1 MPIVNEPLLLGLE
14 VGGTKLQLVAGA
26 SPRHILFRQR
36 ITVERGW
43 GASAICEQIKAA
55 LNQWAGIRWRAAG
68 VGFGGPVDWRSGRIC
83 CSHQVDGWKDLNI
96 RSWLEELIDA
106 PVAVENDANLA
117 ALAEARYGAGYDF
130 NPVFYTNSG
139 SGVGGGLIVDEQI
152 YHGASPGEAEFG
164 QLRLGPDGL
173 TVEDH
178 CSGWVVDRKI
188 RELCNEEPLSELA
201 EIVGLDRGGE
211 ARHLAAALAAG
222 NKSAKKIVDETASVL
237 AFALSHVV
245 HLFHPQ
251 VIVLGGGLA
260 LIGEAWRASVAQ
272 GLPGHLVAV
281 FRPGPK
287 VRLAA
292 LGEDVVPCGALTL
305 AGSLDSVS
313 LNSSRAPHLDG
324 EPIP

>member
-14 VGGTKLQLVAGA
+14 IGGTKLQLVAGA
-26 SPRHILFRQR
+26 SPGHILLRQR
-36 ITVERGW
+36 LLVDRAW
-43 GASAICEQIKAA
+43 GAAAICEQIKIA
-55 LNQWAGIRWRAAG
+55 LAQWAGIRWRAAG

-83 CSHQVDGWKDLNI
+83 CSHQVDGWKDLNF
-96 RSWLEELIDA
+96 RSWLENLIDA

-139 SGVGGGLIVDEQI
+139 SGVGGGLIVDGQI
-152 YHGASPGEAEFG
+152 YHGAPPGEAEFG
-164 QLRLGPDGL
+164 QLRLAPDGL

-178 CSGWVVDRKI
+178 CSGWAVDRKI
-188 RELCNEEPLSELA
+188 RELCDDEPLSELA
-201 EIVGLDRGGE
+201 AIVGLERGGE
-211 ARHLAAALAAG
+211 ARHLAAALAVG
-222 NKSAKKIVDETASVL
+222 NRTANQIVEETASML

-251 VIVLGGGLA
+251 LIVLGGGLA
-260 LIGEAWRASVAQ
+260 LIGEPWRTSIAQ
-272 GLPGHLVAV
+272 GLPGHLVAS

-292 LGEDVVPCGALTL
+292 LGEDVVPCGALAL
-305 AGSLDSVS
+305 ASSLDTESV
-313 LNSSRAPHLDG
+313 NAAAAHLDG

>member
-14 VGGTKLQLVAGA
+14 IGGTKLQLVAGA
-26 SPRHILFRQR
+26 SPGHILLRQR
-36 ITVERGW
+36 LLVDRAW
-43 GASAICEQIKAA
+43 GAAAICDQIKIA
-55 LNQWAGIRWRAAG
+55 LAQWAGIRWRAAG

-83 CSHQVDGWKDLNI
+83 CSHQVDGWKDLNF
-96 RSWLEELIDA
+96 RSWLENLIDA

-139 SGVGGGLIVDEQI
+139 SGVGGGLIVDGQI
-152 YHGASPGEAEFG
+152 YHGAPPGESEFG
-164 QLRLGPDGL
+164 QLRLAPDGL

-178 CSGWVVDRKI
+178 CSGWAVDRKI
-188 RELCNEEPLSELA
+188 RELCDDEPLSELA
-201 EIVGLDRGGE
+201 AIVGSERGGE
-211 ARHLAAALAAG
+211 ARHLAAALGAG
-222 NKSAKKIVDETASVL
+222 NKTAKQIVEETASML

-260 LIGEAWRASVAQ
+260 LIGEPWRASIAQ
-272 GLPGHLVAV
+272 GLPGHLVAA

-292 LGEDVVPCGALTL
+292 LREDVVPCGALAV
-305 AGSLDSVS
+305 AGSLDTESVNAS
-313 LNSSRAPHLDG
+313 AAHLDG